1 MTVFKLFRYFNNVT
15 TQKEHSLKD
24 QVYLHEHYWLGD
36 REKCIQ
42 ELPSTFIPQIHQFTA
57 IEFTAKTM
65 QNISIYVKS
74 LQAHYIYI
82 KTYSLYSQNL
92 YSEFY
97 FCPIFV

>member
-1 MTVFKLFRYFNNVT
+1 MTLFELFRYFNNVT
-15 TQKEHSLKD
+15 TRKEHSLED
-24 QVYLHEHYWLGD
+24 QVYLHEHYWLRD

-42 ELPSTFIPQIHQFTA
+42 EFPSTFISQIHQFTA

-65 QNISIYVKS
+65 QNISIFVKS
-74 LQAHYIYI
+74 LQAPYIDI
-82 KTYSLYSQNL
+82 KTYFLYGQNL